1 MKEEISNT
9 QIVIYKSRTKG
20 VDIRV
25 KLDQETVWLSLDQI
39 SQLFDRNKSVVSRH
53 LKNIFDSNEL
63 DKKAVVAKNATTA
76 SDGKVYQVE
85 FYNLDVI
92 ISVGYRVNSKQGV
105 AFRIWATK
113 TLKDYLIKGYVLN
126 EKRLKEGAA
135 KLKDLKK
142 TMSFMQRLLQE
153 RQLNLDESTGLLHI
167 ITAYSYALATLDAY
181 DHNTLTIEGTSSKKG
196 SPISYSKALDV
207 ISKLKKEIVRKK
219 QASNLFGQERG
230 KGLLESCLNTIY
242 QTFGG
247 KDLYPSLEE
256 KAAHLLYFIVKNH
269 PFTDGNKRIGAFFF
283 IWFLNLNKLLYSKEG
298 RKRIADNALISLT
311 LLVAESKPQD
321 KEIITHLIVNLIN
334 KKNK

>member
-1 MKEEISNT
+1 MKEKASNT
-9 QIVIYKSRTKG
+9 QIVIYKSQTKG

-25 KLDQETVWLSLDQI
+25 KLDQETVWLSQKQMAD
-39 SQLFDRNKSVVSRH
+39 LFDTERSVITKHINNIIKIRELQRNSVC
-53 LKNIFDSNEL
+53 
-63 DKKAVVAKNATTA
+63 AKFAHTA
-76 SDGKVYQVE
+76 EDGKIYRTN
-85 FYNLDVI
+85 YYSLDMI

-105 AFRIWATK
+105 AFRTWATK

-126 EKRLKEGAA
+126 EKRLKEGAV

-142 TMSFMQRLLQE
+142 TMGFMQRLLQE

-196 SPISYSKALDV
+196 FPISYNKATGV
-207 ISKLKKEIVRKK
+207 ISKLKKELIRKE

-247 KDLYPSLEE
+247 KYLYPSLEE
-256 KAAHLLYFIVKNH
+256 KAAHLLYLIVKNH

-311 LLVAESKPQD
+311 LLIAESKPQD
-321 KEIITHLIVNLIN
+321 KEIITHLVVNLIN
-334 KKNK
+334 KRNK